1 MVTRSRWFPLLAVML
16 CWSILIWVLGTLLAA
31 VLLMNWSS
39 DKDGFDPFATLLAE
53 WMHDPYYW
61 VNMGTLVVVL
71 VGSQI
76 IFLLPLLL
84 LRLRPGRPRSLGWSI
99 MLASLVAAMLTVGLA
114 MALMSLVQ
122 LLGGW
127 VNDWGAPLYF
137 GLFAIVIDPSEMD
150 RLTFD
155 GELAFILAVAC
166 LFVSWILW
174 GILISLFMRRGQP
187 LNRLR
192 RLVGLLFA
200 GTLIELVLILPLEA
214 MVRRRTSC
222 FCETGS
228 FQALLGG
235 FVAALW
241 LLGPMAF
248 LILLRRRPAWWSR
261 HCQRCGYE
269 KDRNAGDHC
278 PECGLAWTSA
288 KAGD

>member
-1 MVTRSRWFPLLAVML
+1 MAHRLRWFPLLVVML
-16 CWSILIWVLGTLLAA
+16 CWSILIWVLGTLLAG
-31 VLLMNWSS
+31 VLLMEWTSGGE
-39 DKDGFDPFATLLAE
+39 GFDPFATLLTK
-53 WMHDPYYW
+53 WMHDPQYW
-61 VNMGTLVVVL
+61 LNMGILVMAL
-71 VGSQI
+71 VGSQV

-114 MALMSLVQ
+114 MSLMSLVQ

-127 VNDWGAPLYF
+127 VNDWGVHLYF
-137 GLFAIVIDPSEMD
+137 GLFAIGTDPD
-150 RLTFD
+150 QLD
-155 GELAFILAVAC
+155 ELAFDQDLAFMLASAC
-166 LFVSWILW
+166 LFVSWVLW
-174 GILISLFMRRGQP
+174 WILISIFMRRGQP
-187 LNRLR
+187 LDRLR

-214 MVRRRTSC
+214 MVRRRTNC

-248 LILLRRRPAWWSR
+248 LILIRRRPAWWNR

-269 KDRNAGDHC
+269 KDRNAGNRC
-278 PECGLAWTSA
+278 PECGWGWTSA
-288 KAGD
+288 NTAD